1 MSGLLLEQHKYDN
14 YFEMKLDD
22 LLAKLK
28 GEAIKGWF
36 DLGLFLDRCK
46 EEQDHP
52 HVSRQ
57 GSYED
62 FQEELIHGGIA
73 LLTFH
78 YMVDGVTVEA
88 EKYASLLRRNI
99 PGVPIHYIAG
109 KIQSKSVPFIQAD
122 DRQKVIPELAGF
134 DDWELYQDFYFN
146 KLDRG
151 SHTYNELIQ
160 KLWQQTLVIIEKLGR
175 YIEEEGI
182 KLFFVIN
189 VCSNPGNVAFALAL
203 VLLSEF
209 LKIPVIN
216 NNHDFYWEGG
226 KNKIEREKE
235 GSKQGPRDFF
245 FTNDHL
251 GEFFSIIELL
261 FPWQARHWIQV
272 NINSGQSE
280 NLIRLKGHNPVN
292 VMEIGTAVNTRQFTK
307 NDKRKNINAFLQ
319 LEKMLSRY
327 QAKLVSYSPEDVLE
341 RGLVEEHAPRPILIG
356 AGTQA
361 VSRFI
366 TENIILLQ
374 PTRIIARK
382 RIETSFDLLLKMFH
396 EDEMLERFRK
406 TAHLKMT
413 LLITGPIATGQHAYY
428 KKLVAKFGTLLNE
441 AAPDL
446 RGRVYLALLFGEL
459 DRVSFK
465 ERFSI
470 PAGIADLYNI
480 SSLVL
485 LPSKTEGR
493 GLPII
498 EATACGTPIFCRRYQ
513 PETVYSAVIGEHL
526 EERNRLRVLE
536 FQGKR
541 ITGNMVKK
549 ISDRIF
555 FPHRF
560 TEDIR
565 HNQRVVHTR
574 YSLDA
579 LSENILQILH
589 RLFDQL
595 KPHEETQRIVRES
608 LEDYNEMV
616 NQSNEDLEALLDTR
630 NRQYLAGYSKLS
642 YMFMLKSLIDPS
654 YFRVEQQVIRGM
666 AFHFSRTIIHNDP
679 NSGHVPG
686 KVIHRFYNAVD
697 ALFALREGEHAVQ
710 HDHAMSY
717 RHRNR
722 NHFPY
727 QDFTFQELTG
737 LINLLYIGIVQ
748 ASPMNKVELSPPF
761 FTDWNLAL
769 LQLTGSS
776 FLAIDDRKLLIE
788 RLKKNLPIA
797 YFPGAYIMYE
807 LEFFAL
813 QSIRARM
820 RLPLEEMLTREML
833 QNEAVRVQPIYIF
846 AQEKNLGKQLNKK
859 EITDYIVHG
868 VSKELRLLYEFK
880 LIRII
885 RTQQVCVGIHFPQL
899 GSKALNALRK
909 IRDQKGYILTN
920 RSNAA
925 MMTDMVDM
933 DRFHIGKVPNEFTA
947 HMMGIPLQSGYIQ
960 FVPAGVR
967 ATLSYPAPIQTAK
980 DFEKALKS
988 DLYRRLVRKLG
999 ERTVLSTL
1007 REDAAHHGSPVK
1019 HVLEQLENGSKPQ
1032 GPVSYSYLSGTY
1044 ADRLPY
1050 HGVIAVLN
1058 YKKTDWDF
1066 AAVSAK
1072 GRPRTVLQ
1080 FAKEFH
1086 KQKGYIA
1093 NIAWNGGYNLNSE
1106 LVGKLGLPESYVG
1119 VPLGLLISGGRLI
1132 SPPLFNKPALLVY
1145 KDGSIRI
1152 KRVNGSMGMSVVWK
1166 NKTITLHN
1174 EAYNRSGSHAGSAYF
1189 DLLYGQQEIEG
1200 NGRIVVRISG
1210 QKVKEIVET
1219 RKGERIALIPAGIT
1233 LALEPKEL
1241 PRGAKAGDVLE
1252 ISMDEF
1258 KEVEHAVEA
1267 GPLLL
1272 EGGKPSIDMETE
1284 GWKTRYSILTQAAR
1298 LDYKDMRGPKIAV
1311 GINARRDL
1319 AVLAINGR
1327 IRESVG
1333 ATHQEMAEILQQ
1345 HGMETAMGFDP
1356 GGSSTLVVD
1365 GNALNISPYNS
1376 AYDNDVY
1383 ALPPEP
1389 RAVSSAIIG
1398 FIKSNGT

>member
-1 MSGLLLEQHKYDN
+1 MSDPLSGQHKYDN
-14 YFEMKLDD
+14 YFEMNLDH
-22 LLAKLK
+22 LLAKLN
-28 GEAIKGWF
+28 EETIKSWF

-46 EEQDHP
+46 EAQDHP
-52 HVSRQ
+52 QVSRL

-62 FQEELIHGGIA
+62 FQEEIIHGGIA
-73 LLTFH
+73 ILTFH
-78 YMVDGVTVEA
+78 YMVDGVTIEA

-109 KIQSKSVPFIQAD
+109 KIDAKSVPFIQAD

-134 DDWELYQDFYFN
+134 DDWELYQNFYFN
-146 KLDRG
+146 HLDRG
-151 SHTYNELIQ
+151 SREYNELIQ
-160 KLWQQTLVIIEKLGR
+160 KLWQQTLVIVEKLGR

-182 KLFFVIN
+182 NLFFVIN

-226 KNKIEREKE
+226 KNKADREKE
-235 GSKQGPRDFF
+235 GSKWGPRDFF

-261 FPWQARHWIQV
+261 FPWQSRHWIQV

-280 NLIRLKGHNPVN
+280 TLVRLKGHNPVN
-292 VMEIGTAVNTRQFTK
+292 VMEIGTAVNTLQFTK
-307 NDKRKNINAFLQ
+307 NDKRKNIHAFLQ

-327 QAKLVSYSPEDVLE
+327 QSKLVSYSPEDVLE
-341 RGLVEEHAPRPILIG
+341 RGLVEEQAPMPILIG
-356 AGTQA
+356 ANTKA

-396 EDEMLERFRK
+396 EEEMLERFRK

-413 LLITGPIATGQHAYY
+413 LLITGPIASGHHDYY
-428 KKLVAKFGTLLNE
+428 KKLVTRFGALLHE

-446 RGRVYLALLFGEL
+446 RGRIYLALLFGEL
-459 DRVSFK
+459 DRVTFK
-465 ERFSI
+465 ERFSS

-513 PETVYSAVIGEHL
+513 PETVYSEVIGEHL

-541 ITGNMVKK
+541 ITGNMVKR
-549 ISDRIF
+549 ITDRIF
-555 FPHRF
+555 FPHRY

-565 HNQRVVHTR
+565 HNQRVVHNR

-579 LSENILQILH
+579 LSENIFQILH

-595 KPHEETQRIVRES
+595 RPQEKTDRIVRES
-608 LEDYNEMV
+608 LDDYREMV
-616 NQSNEDLEALLDTR
+616 NNSNEDLEALLDTR

-654 YFRVEQQVIRGM
+654 YFRVEQQIIRGM
-666 AFHFSRTIIHNDP
+666 AFHFSRTIIRNDP

-686 KVIHRFYNAVD
+686 KIIHQFYNAVEI
-697 ALFALREGEHAVQ
+697 LFALREGEHTIQ

-722 NHFPY
+722 DYYPY

-737 LINLLYIGIVQ
+737 LINLFYIGIVQ
-748 ASPMNKVELSPPF
+748 ASPMNKVDLSPPF

-833 QNEAVRVQPIYIF
+833 QNEAVRIQPIYIF

-868 VSKELRLLYEFK
+868 VSKELKLLYEFN

-899 GSKALNALRK
+899 GSKALKTLRK

-920 RSNAA
+920 RSNAS

-967 ATLSYPAPIQTAK
+967 ATLSYPTPIQTAK

-988 DLYRRLVRKLG
+988 DLYHRLVKKLG
-999 ERTVLSTL
+999 EKEVLSTL
-1007 REDAAHHGSPVK
+1007 RKDAAHRGSPVN
-1019 HVLEQLENGSKPQ
+1019 HVLRQLDQGSKPK
-1032 GPVSYSYLSGTY
+1032 GLVSYSYLSGTHP
-1044 ADRLPY
+1044 DGLPY
-1050 HGVIAVLN
+1050 HGVIAALN
-1058 YKKTDWDF
+1058 YEKAAWDF
-1066 AAVSAK
+1066 VAVSAE
-1072 GRPRTVLQ
+1072 GRPRPVLQ
-1080 FAKEFH
+1080 FVKDFNKHRRYSAK
-1086 KQKGYIA
+1086 
-1093 NIAWNGGYNLNSE
+1093 IAWNGGYILNSE
-1106 LVGKLGLPESYVG
+1106 LVGKLGLSDSYVG
-1119 VPLGLLISGGRLI
+1119 SPLGLLISEGSMI
-1132 SPPLFNKPALLVY
+1132 SPPLFHKPAMLVY

-1152 KRVNGSMGMSVVWK
+1152 KRVNGSMGFSVIWR
-1166 NKTITLHN
+1166 NKTITLPK
-1174 EAYNRSGSHAGSAYF
+1174 EAYNRSGSQDGSAYY

-1200 NGRIVVRISG
+1200 NGRTVVRISG
-1210 QKVKEIVET
+1210 HVVKEIVKT
-1219 RKGERIALIPAGIT
+1219 RPGERIALIPTGIT
-1233 LALEPKEL
+1233 LALDPKEL
-1241 PRGAKAGDVLE
+1241 PPGAKAGDVLD

-1258 KEVEHAVEA
+1258 KEVKHAVEA

-1272 EGGKPSIDMETE
+1272 ERGKLSIDMDTE
-1284 GWKTRYSILTQAAR
+1284 GWKTLNSIHTQAAR
-1298 LDYKDMRGPKIAV
+1298 LDYTDMRGPKIAV
-1311 GINARRDL
+1311 GINARKEL
-1319 AVLAINGR
+1319 AVLTINGR

-1356 GGSSTLVVD
+1356 GGSSTLVVED
-1365 GNALNISPYNS
+1365 KTLNISPYNS
-1376 AYDNDVY
+1376 EYDKNIY

-1389 RAVSSAIIG
+1389 RAVYNALIG
-1398 FIKSNGT
+1398 YIKTGGT

>member
-1 MSGLLLEQHKYDN
+1 
-14 YFEMKLDD
+14 MKLDD

-28 GEAIKGWF
+28 GETIKTWF
-36 DLGLFLDRCK
+36 DLGLFLDRCQ
-46 EEQDHP
+46 EEQDIP
-52 HVSRQ
+52 HVRRR

-62 FQEELIHGGIA
+62 FQEELINGGIA

-99 PGVPIHYIAG
+99 PGVPIHFIAG
-109 KIQSKSVPFIQAD
+109 KIHSKSVPFIQAE

-134 DDWELYQDFYFN
+134 DDWELYRDFYFN

-151 SHTYNELIQ
+151 SREYNELIQ
-160 KLWQQTLVIIEKLGR
+160 KLWQQTLIIIEKLGR

-182 KLFFVIN
+182 NLFYLIN
-189 VCSNPGNVAFALAL
+189 VCSNPGNVALALAL

-209 LKIPVIN
+209 LEIPVIN

-226 KNKIEREKE
+226 KNKVNREKE
-235 GSKQGPRDFF
+235 GSKKGPRDFF

-261 FPWQARHWIQV
+261 FPWQSRHWIQV

-280 NLIRLKGHNPVN
+280 RLIMLKGHNPVN
-292 VMEIGTAVNTRQFTK
+292 VMEIGTAVDTRQFTK
-307 NDKRKNINAFLQ
+307 KDKRKNIHAFLQ

-327 QAKLVSYSPEDVLE
+327 QERLVSYSPEDVLE
-341 RGLVEEHAPRPILIG
+341 RGLVEEHMPRPILVG
-356 AGTQA
+356 AGTKA

-396 EDEMLERFRK
+396 EEEMVERFRK

-413 LLITGPIATGQHAYY
+413 LLITGPIAAGHYTYY
-428 KKLVAKFGTLLNE
+428 KKLVAKFGALLNK

-446 RGRVYLALLFGEL
+446 RGRIYLALLFGEL
-459 DRVSFK
+459 DRATFK
-465 ERFSI
+465 ERFSP

-513 PETVYSAVIGEHL
+513 PETVYSEVIGEHL

-541 ITGNMVKK
+541 ITGNMVKR
-549 ISDRIF
+549 ITDRIF
-555 FPHRF
+555 FPHRY

-565 HNQRVVHTR
+565 HNQRVVHNR

-579 LSENILQILH
+579 LSENIFQILH
-589 RLFDQL
+589 RLFEQL
-595 KPHEETQRIVRES
+595 GSHEKTQRIVREC
-608 LEDYNEMV
+608 LDDYQEMV
-616 NQSNEDLEALLDTR
+616 NNTNEDLEALLDTR

-666 AFHFSRTIIHNDP
+666 AFHFARAIIRNDP

-686 KVIHRFYNAVD
+686 RVIHRFYNAVD
-697 ALFALREGEHAVQ
+697 ILFALKEGEHATQ
-710 HDHAMSY
+710 HDHAIAY

-722 NHFPY
+722 DHYPY
-727 QDFTFQELTG
+727 QDYTFQELTG

-748 ASPMNKVELSPPF
+748 ASPMNKVDLSPPF

-820 RLPLEEMLTREML
+820 RLPLEEILTREML

-859 EITDYIVHG
+859 EITDYILHG
-868 VSKELRLLYEFK
+868 VSKELKLLYEFK

-899 GSKALNALRK
+899 GSKALKALRM

-920 RSNAA
+920 RSNAS

-988 DLYRRLVRKLG
+988 NRYLRLVKKLG
-999 ERTVLSTL
+999 EREVLSVL
-1007 REDAAHHGSPVK
+1007 RDDAALRGSPVK
-1019 HVLEQLENGSKPQ
+1019 HVLEQLEKGNKPQ
-1032 GPVSYSYLSGTY
+1032 GQVSYSYLCGTY
-1044 ADRLPY
+1044 PDGLPY

-1058 YKKTDWDF
+1058 YKKTAWDF
-1066 AAVSAK
+1066 AAVSAQ
-1072 GRPRTVLQ
+1072 GRPGTVLQ
-1080 FAKEFH
+1080 FVKGFQ
-1086 KQKGYIA
+1086 KQTGYSA
-1093 NIAWNGGYNLNSE
+1093 QIAWNGGYILNSE

-1119 VPLGLLISGGRLI
+1119 SPLGLLISEGKMI
-1132 SPPLFNKPALLVY
+1132 SPPLFHKPALLVY

-1152 KRVNGSMGMSVVWK
+1152 KRVNGSQGLSVVWK
-1166 NKTITLHN
+1166 DRTITFLKEAHN
-1174 EAYNRSGSHAGSAYF
+1174 RVGSQDGSAYY
-1189 DLLYGQQEIEG
+1189 DLLYDQQEIEG
-1200 NGRIVVRISG
+1200 NGRTVVRISG
-1210 QKVKEIVET
+1210 HVVKEIVET
-1219 RKGERIALIPAGIT
+1219 RKGEKVALIRKNFQREQRQGIFWKSAWTDSRRLNT
-1233 LALEPKEL
+1233 LWRPDLSYCL
-1241 PRGAKAGDVLE
+1241 KANQ
-1252 ISMDEF
+1252 
-1258 KEVEHAVEA
+1258 
-1267 GPLLL
+1267 P
-1272 EGGKPSIDMETE
+1272 
-1284 GWKTRYSILTQAAR
+1284 
-1298 LDYKDMRGPKIAV
+1298 
-1311 GINARRDL
+1311 
-1319 AVLAINGR
+1319 
-1327 IRESVG
+1327 
-1333 ATHQEMAEILQQ
+1333 
-1345 HGMETAMGFDP
+1345 
-1356 GGSSTLVVD
+1356 
-1365 GNALNISPYNS
+1365 
-1376 AYDNDVY
+1376 
-1383 ALPPEP
+1383 
-1389 RAVSSAIIG
+1389 
-1398 FIKSNGT
+1398 